1 MWIRDEFLHWDGPFE
16 KKVVHGHTPA
26 SQPEFRANRIN
37 LDTGAYAT
45 GRLTAAVLED
55 EFVTLL

>member
-1 MWIRDEFLHWDGPFE
+1 MATRRCRE
-16 KKVVHGHTPA
+16 
-26 SQPEFRANRIN
+26 PEFRDNRIN

-45 GRLTAAVLED
+45 GKLTAAVFED